1 MLKLPSNK
9 LNFLNNDKQQEL
21 QKYDIPSYS
30 KNSFFRDNKI
40 LNIINF

>member
-21 QKYDIPSYS
+21 QKYVTPKIALFLKYS
-30 KNSFFRDNKI
+30 KILSIKSF
-40 LNIINF
+40 